1 MWQLKISEKRKRK
14 IKLERRIRR
23 IRRKVSDLPRRTLS
37 MTPEP
42 RRKRN
47 EKTLPDLS
55 RPG

>member
-23 IRRKVSDLPRRTLS
+23 KVSDPPRRTLW
-37 MTPEP
+37 MIPEP

-47 EKTLPDLS
+47 EKTLLDLS